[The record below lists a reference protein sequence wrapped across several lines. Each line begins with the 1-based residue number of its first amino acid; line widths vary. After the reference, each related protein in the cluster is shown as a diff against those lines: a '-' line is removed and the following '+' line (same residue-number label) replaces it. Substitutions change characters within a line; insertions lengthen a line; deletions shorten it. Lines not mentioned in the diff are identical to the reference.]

1 MQGKQKHVLTTGRH
15 AAATL
20 FGAVAPATGQVVIT
34 EADKATADTFQV
46 FLDTL
51 LATFPGKTIHLVL
64 DNAKIHHANIL
75 APYLANHPELDLRFL
90 PPYSPNLNNT
100 ERLWKW
106 LREKVILNTYFPNL
120 DAIRTAIAR
129 FLQFLTEVP
138 DEIRSRLGRLP
149 D

>member
-1 MQGKQKHVLTTGRH
+1 MV
-15 AAATL
+15 
-20 FGAVAPATGQVVIT
+20 T
-34 EADKATADTFQV
+34 EADQATADTFQV

-64 DNAKIHHANIL
+64 DNAKIHHAKIL

-90 PPYSPNLNNT
+90 PPYSPNRNHT

-106 LREKVILNTYFPNL
+106 LREQVILNTYCPNL
-120 DAIRTAIAR
+120 DAIWTAIAR

-138 DEIRSRLGRLP
+138 DEIRARLGRLP

>member
-1 MQGKQKHVLTTGRH
+1 M
-15 AAATL
+15 
-20 FGAVAPATGQVVIT
+20 
-34 EADKATADTFQV
+34 
-46 FLDTL
+46 L
-51 LATFPGKTIHLVL
+51 LATFPGKTIHWAL
-64 DNAKIHHANIL
+64 DNAKIPHAKIL

-90 PPYSPNLNNT
+90 PPYSPNLNHT

-138 DEIRSRLGRLP
+138 EEIRSRLGRLP